1 MNDFGETIESDNSGS
16 ILDYDEA
23 ANLIDSEK
31 TKENHKLLE
40 ESSNKI
46 DELILICDNTSFNEI
61 NLTIND
67 EFPNNLLFLENTNET
82 SLQIAKD
89 DLDLYYSRYASLIKE
104 TNTLINFVSQSLII
118 SSTQLKELKID
129 INNITQQFEKN
140 IQNFAYPL
148 KFNSP
153 ENNTLRNLLS
163 GESRE
168 KYKKEI
174 KILNNYYN
182 DFFKDVKNIIE
193 KINLSII
200 EFIYLAEYLKLN
212 INNNAIKFQKDL

>member
-1 MNDFGETIESDNSGS
+1 MNDFGEAIESDNSGS

-67 EFPNNLLFLENTNET
+67 EFPNNLSFLENTNET

-148 KFNSP
+148 KLNHQ
-153 ENNTLRNLLS
+153 
-163 GESRE
+163 
-168 KYKKEI
+168 
-174 KILNNYYN
+174 KIIL
-182 DFFKDVKNIIE
+182 
-193 KINLSII
+193 
-200 EFIYLAEYLKLN
+200 
-212 INNNAIKFQKDL
+212 